1 MEKKSLINIIDIS
14 RKISNARDISYF
26 EYSIK
31 NGNFDLSNKHKTYQF
46 KRYNT
51 RFLHMLQHIIK
62 DFHYKNYMVYYSKD
76 NYSIDDNIKK
86 KNCRIYF
93 FKDYYQMYQYIANMD
108 LKEINKLIRFA
119 EINNQFINILF
130 KEYWKER

>member
-1 MEKKSLINIIDIS
+1 MEDELLINIADNFY
-14 RKISNARDISYF
+14 KKLSNTGDISYF
-26 EYSIK
+26 EYSVK
-31 NGNFDLSNKHKTYQF
+31 NGNFDFCNKHKTYQF

-62 DFHYKNYMVYYSKD
+62 DCHYKNCMRYYSED
-76 NYSIDDNIKK
+76 NYFDKIKK

-93 FKDYYQMYQYIANMD
+93 FEHYHQMYQYIAD
-108 LKEINKLIRFA
+108 LNLYEINKLIRFA

-130 KEYWKER
+130 KEYWKEK